1 MLLADIVPLDTW
13 GIIIRIGISFLLG
26 GAIGLEREIH
36 GRPAGLRTHILVCTG
51 SCLVM
56 LVSMYGFTEL
66 GMTTDPA
73 RLAAQVVSGIGFLGA
88 GAIIRDKGGVT
99 GITTASTIWIAGM
112 IGLACGNGYYVGA
125 IAVTAVALITLTVL
139 KLVEKAVDHHVI
151 SFEIVSDTDHP
162 LLKEIVE
169 ICDQYNLLLSNIEAH
184 VIEYG
189 KVHAIK
195 LTANFPKDSDREKVK
210 KCLSQV
216 DEELKPYYLKIK

>member
-99 GITTASTIWIAGM
+99 GITTAST
-112 IGLACGNGYYVGA
+112 
-125 IAVTAVALITLTVL
+125 
-139 KLVEKAVDHHVI
+139 
-151 SFEIVSDTDHP
+151 
-162 LLKEIVE
+162 
-169 ICDQYNLLLSNIEAH
+169 
-184 VIEYG
+184 
-189 KVHAIK
+189 
-195 LTANFPKDSDREKVK
+195 
-210 KCLSQV
+210 
-216 DEELKPYYLKIK
+216 